1 MSAEETKKKDAN
13 DEAEDEAEA
22 NYDEL
27 ATYKQCLKLM
37 KEGETV
43 ASNKVAHNMMPHKPF
58 FYSLNCIHS
67 SEHCEE
73 DY

>member
-43 ASNKVAHNMMPHKPF
+43 ARAIKRYDQKRAEVLALEAARVLLCDFGP
-58 FYSLNCIHS
+58 
-67 SEHCEE
+67 
-73 DY
+73 